1 MHRQMITNQQPPRPQ
16 ARKGNR
22 RFGRVAIA
30 SMAAVSM
37 LGLSACVTDPNT
49 GERKISRAAIG
60 GAGGAGL
67 GYLLGGLIG
76 GKTGRILGAGIGGVG
91 GAVIGNQID
100 QQIRELDEAT
110 AGTGVDVTE
119 TPDGTG
125 ILVNLPDVTF
135 AVDSTN
141 VSPAFR
147 SALDS
152 VAQSMIQYPN
162 SLVDVMG
169 HTDSTGSETYNLD
182 LSRRR
187 AESVA
192 NYLVSR
198 GVSRARL
205 ETIGY
210 GEQYPVADNS
220 TADGRQQNRRVEIRI
235 TPISTEDVNAARN

>member
-1 MHRQMITNQQPPRPQ
+1 MKKSRI
-16 ARKGNR
+16 
-22 RFGRVAIA
+22 FIS

-37 LGLSACVTDPNT
+37 LGLSGCVTDPNT
-49 GERKISRAAIG
+49 GERRVSRTAIG
-60 GAGGAGL
+60 GVGGAGL

-76 GKTGRILGAGIGGVG
+76 GKTGRIVGAGIGGVAG
-91 GAVIGNQID
+91 GVIGNQID

-110 AGTGVDVTE
+110 AGTGIDVSQ

-135 AVDSTN
+135 AVDSTD
-141 VSPAFR
+141 VSPSFR
-147 SALDS
+147 SALDQ

-169 HTDSTGSETYNLD
+169 HTDSTGSESYNQD

-187 AESVA
+187 AEAVS

-205 ETIGY
+205 ETVGY

-220 TADGRQQNRRVEIRI
+220 SAEGRARNRRVEIRI
-235 TPISTEDVNAARN
+235 TPISQEEASAARR